1 MSNIVEV
8 INKSNKNSNSNSNNN
23 GIHINN
29 DSNNINNSIDK
40 NSHNIEN
47 KELNNNLDI
56 ATKLNNMMVEI
67 IKLKNGVDYQN
78 TTMIRLSAMS
88 DKVNVLETQSN
99 ELAKAVA
106 LSNESSE
113 KIAKRQ
119 EKLEKT
125 VIDALKNIIDN
136 NETGNKVVRSQ
147 IKKLSESFS
156 KSLSFKL
163 WKIPEMNI
171 FSVILLI
178 LLMLAGYLS
187 LIISLLHFFF

>member
-8 INKSNKNSNSNSNNN
+8 VNKSNKNHNSNNN
-23 GIHINN
+23 GIHINS
-29 DSNNINNSIDK
+29 DNNINNSIDK
-40 NSHNIEN
+40 NSQNIEN

-88 DKVNVLETQSN
+88 DKVNVLETQNN
-99 ELAKAVA
+99 ELAKAVV
-106 LSNESSE
+106 LSNESLE

-119 EKLEKT
+119 ERLEKT

-136 NETGNKVVRSQ
+136 NEMGNKVVRSQ
-147 IKKLSESFS
+147 IKKLSESFT

-171 FSVILLI
+171 FSVILLV
-178 LLMLAGYLS
+178 LLILAGYLS
-187 LIISLLHFFF
+187 LLISLLHFFF

>member
-1 MSNIVEV
+1 MSNIVEIV
-8 INKSNKNSNSNSNNN
+8 NKSNKNSNSNSNNN

-29 DSNNINNSIDK
+29 DNNINNSIDK
-40 NSHNIEN
+40 NSQNIEN

-88 DKVNVLETQSN
+88 DKVNILETQNN

-119 EKLEKT
+119 ERLEKT

-171 FSVILLI
+171 FSVILLV
-178 LLMLAGYLS
+178 LLMLGGYLS